1 AFCVSSGICARR
13 MAFVMILFR
22 WNNFLSASLTGIRG
36 RLAAAIETG
45 GSISFR
51 IKPMLMLGSG

>member
-1 AFCVSSGICARR
+1 